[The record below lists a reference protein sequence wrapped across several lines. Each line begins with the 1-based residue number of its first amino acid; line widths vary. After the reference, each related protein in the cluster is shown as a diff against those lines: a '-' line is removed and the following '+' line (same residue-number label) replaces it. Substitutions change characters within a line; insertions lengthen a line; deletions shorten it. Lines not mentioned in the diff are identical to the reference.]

1 MTTILVIEDQE
12 LVRANLID
20 FLEEEGFDAVGF
32 NKGSTGMIWALKNV
46 PDLIICDIA
55 MPEMDGYSV
64 LSQLR
69 QHPAMEKVPFIFLTA
84 KADKS
89 SMYEGMCLGADDY
102 FTKPFRPAKLLEA
115 IEYRLRMAQLQTMA
129 IKG

>member
-1 MTTILVIEDQE
+1 MTNILVIEDQE
-12 LVRANLID
+12 RVRANILE
-20 FLEEEGFDAVGF
+20 FLKEEGFDAVGF
-32 NKGSTGMIWALKNV
+32 DTGFTALTWAFKNV

-55 MPEMDGYSV
+55 MPGMDGYSV

-69 QHPAMEKVPFIFLTA
+69 QSSAMQKVPFIFLTA

-89 SMYEGMCLGADDY
+89 SIYEGMCLGADDY

-115 IEYRLRMAQLQTMA
+115 IDYRLKMAHLCR
-129 IKG
+129 

>member
-1 MTTILVIEDQE
+1 MTKILVIEDQE
-12 LVRANLID
+12 IVRANILE
-20 FLEEEGFDAVGF
+20 FLTEEGYNAVGF
-32 NKGSTGMIWALKNV
+32 DRGFPAMMWAFKNV

-69 QHPAMEKVPFIFLTA
+69 QSSAMKKVPFIFLTA

-89 SMYEGMCLGADDY
+89 SIYEGMCLGADDY
-102 FTKPFRPAKLLEA
+102 VTKPFRPAKLLEL
-115 IEYRLRMAQLQTMA
+115 IEYRLKMAHLYR
-129 IKG
+129 

>member
-1 MTTILVIEDQE
+1 MKKILVIEDQE
-12 LVRANLID
+12 IVRANILE
-20 FLEEEGFDAVGF
+20 FLKEEGFNAVGF
-32 NKGSTGMIWALKNV
+32 DRGFAAMMWAFKNV
-46 PDLIICDIA
+46 PDLVICDIA

-69 QHPAMEKVPFIFLTA
+69 QSSAMKKVPFIFLTA

-89 SMYEGMCLGADDY
+89 SIYEGMCLGADDY

-115 IEYRLRMAQLQTMA
+115 IKYRLKMAQFCR
-129 IKG
+129 